1 MNKYYVRVLDQNF
14 LMVARDELDACV
26 RCSKRH
32 GITTANITWIVSEKG
47 FENHE
52 DDVLI
57 HDDLIIQAL
66 LRELM

>member
-14 LMVARDELDACV
+14 LITARDELDACV
-26 RCSKRH
+26 RCSKKY
-32 GITTANITWIVSEKG
+32 GITTANVTWVVSEKG
-47 FENHE
+47 FEKHE